1 LVSFYWFWRCF
12 SSSLWWWGSAGED
25 LVVVAPAVMFS
36 GGRECFRCGSSGSCG
51 SGFASICFDGW
62 WWQLEVMSWVVVAR
76 CWFADVFGF
85 GVGGAGLRWWFAEAV
100 VLDCVSYGLSFLSCH
115 A

>member
-1 LVSFYWFWRCF
+1 
-12 SSSLWWWGSAGED
+12 
-25 LVVVAPAVMFS
+25 
-36 GGRECFRCGSSGSCG
+36 
-51 SGFASICFDGW
+51 
-62 WWQLEVMSWVVVAR
+62 MSWVVVAR

-85 GVGGAGLRWWFAEAV
+85 GVGGAGLRWWFAEVV

>member
-1 LVSFYWFWRCF
+1 
-12 SSSLWWWGSAGED
+12 
-25 LVVVAPAVMFS
+25 VVVAA
-36 GGRECFRCGSSGSCG
+36 GGV
-51 SGFASICFDGW
+51 
-62 WWQLEVMSWVVVAR
+62 EVMSWVVVAR